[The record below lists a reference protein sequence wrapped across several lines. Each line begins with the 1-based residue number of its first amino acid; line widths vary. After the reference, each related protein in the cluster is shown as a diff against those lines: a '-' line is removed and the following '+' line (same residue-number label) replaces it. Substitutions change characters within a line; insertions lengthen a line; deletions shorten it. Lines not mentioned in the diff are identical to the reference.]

1 MSQSP
6 EEFSAAIVSLQ
17 KSLSQM
23 KKERD
28 SLWHVLNSVL
38 ERIEDLD
45 LWWFDVPDR
54 GGFDVEK
61 IRAVLTMKGLN
72 DVS

>member
-6 EEFSAAIVSLQ
+6 EEFSAAVVALQMSL
-17 KSLSQM
+17 LNM

-28 SLWHVLNSVL
+28 ALWHVLHDVL
-38 ERIEDLD
+38 TEIEI
-45 LWWFDVPDR
+45 PSIK
-54 GGFDVEK
+54 GFDTEK
-61 IRAVLTMKGLN
+61 IHAVLTMKGLN